1 MSELRTNRIV
11 PRDGLTSGTGKG
23 GGVIQVVHS
32 STVTLMQQTTI
43 DTDYDTNL
51 SATITPTRAD
61 SKILIMVAQ
70 MCSIRSTVAGT
81 YAMQLSLVRTP
92 SGGSSVIIIDG
103 DNGALA
109 MGNFTGRANTPTSYN
124 SMTAMVPLNILDE
137 PATTTA
143 LTYKTT
149 ALLTTA
155 NSTMKL
161 QEDGVKSF
169 MTLMEVSG

>member
-1 MSELRTNRIV
+1 MASKLRVDSILPV
-11 PRDGLTSGTGKG
+11 DGAPTG
-23 GGVIQVVHS
+23 GGGGIIQVVHS
-32 STVTLMQQTTI
+32 STATLMQQTTI

-51 SATITPTRAD
+51 SATITPKFNT
-61 SKILIMVAQ
+61 SKILIMVSQ

-81 YAMQLSLVRTP
+81 FAMQLSLVRTP

-103 DNGALA
+103 DNGATS

-124 SMTAMVPLNILDE
+124 YISSMVPLNILDE
-137 PATTTA
+137 PATTSA
-143 LTYKTT
+143 ITYKTT
-149 ALLTTA
+149 ALLTTS

-169 MTLMEVSG
+169 ITLMEVSA

>member
-1 MSELRTNRIV
+1 MASQLRVDKILPV
-11 PRDGLTSGTGKG
+11 DGAPTGGG

-32 STVTLMQQTTI
+32 STGTLMESSTI
-43 DTDYDTNL
+43 DTHYDTNL
-51 SATITPTRAD
+51 SATITPKFNT
-61 SKILIMVAQ
+61 SKILIMVSQ

-81 YAMQLSLVRTP
+81 FAMQLSLVRTP

-103 DNGALA
+103 DNGATS

-124 SMTAMVPLNILDE
+124 YISSMVPLNILDE

-149 ALLTTA
+149 ALLKTRKT
-155 NSTMKL
+155 TMK
-161 QEDGVKSF
+161 
-169 MTLMEVSG
+169 